1 MRIRARIGE
10 NKVNMTSRRLLQPH
24 KFASLRRC
32 ICSVRHA
39 EFCLRRILPARQAL
53 LRLVSSQSDDA
64 AKNATGVCWCA
75 SRSAA
80 SADPPWLRCASQR
93 AAIGGIT
100 TPMCARKR
108 VRARA
113 CCVCVC
119 ARARMCCC
127 CCCNA
132 PAVTHLLQPFRA
144 RRAQPRADGRVGL
157 RRRAAAAGA
166 RRLDLRAPGRARAA
180 LQAEEAQRSARAGE
194 QRIAGG
200 GMHAC
205 I

>member
-1 MRIRARIGE
+1 
-10 NKVNMTSRRLLQPH
+10 MTSRRLLQRR

-39 EFCLRRILPARQAL
+39 EFCLRQILPARQAL

-100 TPMCARKR
+100 TPM
-108 VRARA
+108 RA
-113 CCVCVC
+113 C
-119 ARARMCCC
+119 ARAR
-127 CCCNA
+127 A
-132 PAVTHLLQPFRA
+132 RAVCVCTRARAHVLLLLLPKRARCHSLQPFRA
-144 RRAQPRADGRVGL
+144 R
-157 RRRAAAAGA
+157 
-166 RRLDLRAPGRARAA
+166 
-180 LQAEEAQRSARAGE
+180 
-194 QRIAGG
+194 
-200 GMHAC
+200 
-205 I
+205 